1 MTADTK
7 VKTDSKVNVSH
18 WEPSMWKVLFHNDD
32 VTPMQFVT
40 QVLIEIFNKTE
51 DQAVNLCKSI
61 HEKGKGVVGVYPY
74 DIAEQSKYL
83 HLETPR
89 TGGHVGFI
97 RRSFEEYYWYE
108 MRILDFIQD
117 RFL

>member
-7 VKTDSKVNVSH
+7 VKTDSKVNVGH

-51 DQAVNLCKSI
+51 AK
-61 HEKGKGVVGVYPY
+61 
-74 DIAEQSKYL
+74 
-83 HLETPR
+83 ET
-89 TGGHVGFI
+89 
-97 RRSFEEYYWYE
+97 
-108 MRILDFIQD
+108 
-117 RFL
+117 

>member
-74 DIAEQSKYL
+74 DIAETKSS
-83 HLETPR
+83 EATE
-89 TGGHVGFI
+89 VA
-97 RRSFEEYYWYE
+97 RSNNYPLKVTVEQE
-108 MRILDFIQD
+108 
-117 RFL
+117 